1 MAKKPSKDSDGR
13 KIIATNRKARHEYEI
28 LDTFEAGMSLLGP
41 EVKSLRAGQANLN
54 DAYVIVRGG
63 EVLLINSHISP
74 YKEAG
79 RENPEE
85 RRPRK
90 LLLHRYEID
99 RLTGKIQ
106 ERGFTVVP
114 LALYFKNG
122 RVKAE
127 IALVRG
133 KKLYDKRETIKKRDQ
148 EREMQ
153 RAKRARH

>member
-1 MAKKPSKDSDGR
+1 MAKKSSQESDGR
-13 KIIATNRKARHEYEI
+13 KIIATNRKARHEYEV
-28 LDTFEAGMSLLGP
+28 LDTFEAGLSLLGP
-41 EVKSLRAGQANLN
+41 EVKSLRAGQASLN
-54 DAYVIVRGG
+54 DSYVIVRNS
-63 EVLLINSHISP
+63 ELMLINAHISP

-90 LLLHRYEID
+90 LLMHRYEID
-99 RLTGKIQ
+99 RIAGKIQ

-114 LALYFKNG
+114 LALYFKDG

-133 KKLYDKRETIKKRDQ
+133 KKLHDKRETIKKRDQ

-153 RAKRARH
+153 RAKRVRR